1 MKKNKTEFWSK
12 IDDLL
17 TSLVFAI
24 IIGVLIVIF
33 LFVIIY
39 YLTFASSY

>member
-1 MKKNKTEFWSK
+1 MKINKTEFWSK

-24 IIGVLIVIF
+24 IIGALIVIL
-33 LFVIIY
+33 LFILY
-39 YLTFASSY
+39 F